1 MKYLKALKLC
11 IWFAKLK
18 YPNAV
23 AKAEYNMTIPLNT
36 EDLSD
41 MSAEDVTEWLVA
53 MGYTLEF
60 VASVFFL
67 FMCVLGV
74 FSELRDASINYAS
87 PSCRF
92 G

>member
-23 AKAEYNMTIPLNT
+23 AKAEYNMTKPLNT
-36 EDLSD
+36 EDLND
-41 MSAEDVTEWLVA
+41 MSADDVTEWLVA

-60 VASVFFL
+60 VTSVFFL

-74 FSELRDASINYAS
+74 FSELRDTSINYAS
-87 PSCRF
+87 PSYRF

>member
-23 AKAEYNMTIPLNT
+23 AKAEYHMTKLLNT
-36 EDLSD
+36 EDLND
-41 MSAEDVTEWLVA
+41 MSATEWLVA
-53 MGYTLEF
+53 MGYTPEF
-60 VASVFFL
+60 ATSVFFL